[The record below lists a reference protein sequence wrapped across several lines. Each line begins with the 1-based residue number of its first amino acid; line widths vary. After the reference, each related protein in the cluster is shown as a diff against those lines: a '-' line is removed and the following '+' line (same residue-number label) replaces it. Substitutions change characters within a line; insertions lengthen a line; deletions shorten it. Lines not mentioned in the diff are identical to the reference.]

1 MFSRAAQGFY
11 NVRRENDADKEP
23 MQFVTSTLRS
33 ILQEV
38 GARGLGRPGRPE
50 PSLPLLFSC
59 TGTPGLAPGLTG
71 GPWSHMY
78 ISTENRRSIGWVS
91 RFYCPHISLGPRP
104 TQQFQ
109 FPRVPSGNR

>member
-1 MFSRAAQGFY
+1 M
-11 NVRRENDADKEP
+11 RRENDADKEP

-71 GPWSHMY
+71 DFAPCCGLWSHMY
-78 ISTENRRSIGWVS
+78 ISTESRRSIGWVS
-91 RFYCPHISLGPRP
+91 RFYCPRISPGPRP
-104 TQQFQ
+104 TRQFQ